1 MEAIPLEG
9 PKVDLR
15 GTATVQNAAHGTE
28 LKYQVVSVPVEGP
41 VSKVLEGGE
50 PTSRFL

>member
-9 PKVDLR
+9 PKIDLS
-15 GTATVQNAAHGTE
+15 GTAIVHNAAHGTE

-41 VSKVLEGGE
+41 VSKVLQGE
-50 PTSRFL
+50 QFTSKFQ